1 MTSVKYISHCDIK
14 TIMPY
19 KNKGLLQFTR
29 QIGLIYYSL
38 QGKLHK
44 ALPKQGQF
52 AFISVIISL

>member
-1 MTSVKYISHCDIK
+1 
-14 TIMPY
+14 MPY

-52 AFISVIISL
+52 AFISVIISF